1 MIYMSY
7 YSSVEWRLEFY
18 VTERG
23 ESPVEDNIARL
34 PKKAGA
40 KIFKWLDL
48 LEKFGLSDLR
58 DYITKLEGYDLFELK
73 VVHAGNCYRVFFFPY
88 EGKRLTIFHIFSKK
102 SKETPRREIEMAIKR
117 KKDYESRQQ
126 A

>member
-7 YSSVEWRLEFY
+7 WSTVEWRLEFY
-18 VTERG
+18 VTGRG
-23 ESPVEDNIARL
+23 ESPVEDDIARF

-40 KIFKWLDL
+40 KIFRWLDL

-73 VVHAGNCYRVFFFPY
+73 ILHAGSYYRVFFYPY
-88 EGKRLTIFHIFSKK
+88 DDKRLAIFHIFSKK
-102 SKETPRREIEMAIKR
+102 SKETPRREIETAMRR
-117 KKDYESRQQ
+117 KQDYESRQVT
-126 A
+126 

>member
-1 MIYMSY
+1 VIVVWS
-7 YSSVEWRLEFY
+7 LEFY

-23 ESPVEDNIARL
+23 ESPVEEDIARF

-58 DYITKLEGYDLFELK
+58 DYITKLEDYDLFELR
-73 VVHAGNCYRVFFFPY
+73 VLHAGSYYRVFFYPY
-88 EGKRLTIFHIFSKK
+88 EGKRLAIFHVFSKK
-102 SKETPRREIEMAIKR
+102 SKETPRREIEKARRR
-117 KKDYESRQQ
+117 KQDYESRFK
-126 A
+126 

>member
-7 YSSVEWRLEFY
+7 WSSVEWHVEFY
-18 VTERG
+18 VTEKG
-23 ESPVEDNIARL
+23 ESPVEDSIASL

-40 KIFKWLDL
+40 KIFRWLDL

-73 VVHAGNCYRVFFFPY
+73 ILHAGNYYRVFFYPY
-88 EGKRLTIFHIFSKK
+88 EDKRLAIFHIFSKK
-102 SKETPRREIEMAIKR
+102 SKGTPRREIETAMRR
-117 KKDYESRQQ
+117 KQDYESRQVT
-126 A
+126 

>member
-1 MIYMSY
+1 VIVVWS
-7 YSSVEWRLEFY
+7 LEFY

-23 ESPVEDNIARL
+23 ESPVEEDIARF

-58 DYITKLEGYDLFELK
+58 DYITKLEGYDLFELR
-73 VVHAGNCYRVFFFPY
+73 VLHAGSYYRVFFYPY
-88 EGKRLTIFHIFSKK
+88 EGKRLAIFHVFSKK
-102 SKETPRREIEMAIKR
+102 SKETPRREIEKARRR
-117 KKDYESRQQ
+117 KQDYESRFK
-126 A
+126 

>member
-1 MIYMSY
+1 MVWS
-7 YSSVEWRLEFY
+7 LEFY

-23 ESPVEDNIARL
+23 ESPVEEDIARF

-58 DYITKLEGYDLFELK
+58 DYITKLEDYDLFELR
-73 VVHAGNCYRVFFFPY
+73 VLHAGSYYRVFFYPY
-88 EGKRLTIFHIFSKK
+88 EGKRLAIFHVFSKK
-102 SKETPRREIEMAIKR
+102 SKETPRREIEKARRR
-117 KKDYESRQQ
+117 KQDYESRFK
-126 A
+126 